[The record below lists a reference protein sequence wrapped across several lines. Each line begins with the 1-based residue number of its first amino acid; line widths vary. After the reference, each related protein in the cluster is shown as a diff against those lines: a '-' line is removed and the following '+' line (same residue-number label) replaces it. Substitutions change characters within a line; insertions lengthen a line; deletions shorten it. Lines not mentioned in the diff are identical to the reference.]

1 MKGKPHLDRAILL
14 SDDEEITLERYLA
27 RFPPELGVDAPALV
41 CPLCRTAVH
50 LSRMH
55 DRNRTPTLLHAEGE
69 HASCPLV
76 NLDFASPAFAIADR
90 YDPRFEHERR
100 DRFMARWVLYL
111 AEIRRYVPAYTVSRF
126 VATLE
131 HANVLHIWSCRTL
144 TEANVLY
151 IFLALASFM
160 AGTPGASHS
169 PWLRFL
175 FDASVLGVND
185 LHRTDRPPP
194 RFFRLHYRPSHQ
206 VMFPNANQLLDW
218 REVPMSDTFLNRENV
233 VVPEADVKAFADLT
247 AFRRFRLE
255 DLDEGPVIPIP
266 PRKKITP
273 AP

>member
-55 DRNRTPTLLHAEGE
+55 DRNRTPTLLHVEGE